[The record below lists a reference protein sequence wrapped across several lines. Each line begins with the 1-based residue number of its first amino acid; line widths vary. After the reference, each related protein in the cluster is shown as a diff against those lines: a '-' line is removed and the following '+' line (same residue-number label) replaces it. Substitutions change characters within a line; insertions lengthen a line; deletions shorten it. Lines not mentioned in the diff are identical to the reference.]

1 LNAGQWAAEWIGCPF
16 SCRQPADQPPTKRK
30 EGDSMET
37 MTNLGRYFK
46 AVWEDGDYL
55 NDWITHLPGWLQDGV
70 AVIGQILSLF
80 TN

>member
-1 LNAGQWAAEWIGCPF
+1 
-16 SCRQPADQPPTKRK
+16 
-30 EGDSMET
+30 MET